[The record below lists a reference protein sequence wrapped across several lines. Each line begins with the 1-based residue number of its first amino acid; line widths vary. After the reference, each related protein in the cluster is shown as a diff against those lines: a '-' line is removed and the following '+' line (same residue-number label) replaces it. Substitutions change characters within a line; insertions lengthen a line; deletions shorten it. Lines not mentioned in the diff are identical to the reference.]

1 MSSSANLIIFFSG
14 MHRAPTTNPWEVEIA
29 RDKARAEE
37 LNKEKDIAKY
47 IVRILACTLL
57 LGVIIYSLPL

>member
-1 MSSSANLIIFFSG
+1 MKKKSL
-14 MHRAPTTNPWEVEIA
+14 T
-29 RDKARAEE
+29 KKQLQQYQEE

-47 IVRILACTLL
+47 IVRILASTLL